1 MANPINTTNLSV
13 SEETYNRLKKIKE
26 INGWT
31 FNEVI
36 SQLCELELQHNYID
50 KIISYELYYND
61 IIYPFRVTFKKENMV
76 IEYYNGETYSDKIKT
91 WGLDDK
97 IAKAFYEFINIEC
110 SRCMLYYMPVGLIF
124 KEFDIYKVG

>member
-36 SQLCELELQHNYID
+36 SQLCELEIQHNYID

-61 IIYPFRVTFKKENMV
+61 RIYPFRVTFKKENMV
-76 IEYYNGETYSDKIKT
+76 VEYYNGKGYSDKIKT

-97 IAKAFYEFINIEC
+97 IAKAFFEFINGEC
-110 SRCMLYYMPVGLIF
+110 LSLIH
-124 KEFDIYKVG
+124 I